1 MLQINAEG
9 GDPRN
14 FGFEYERSVLDAT
27 KSYLSKEIQFFTSKN
42 IDKWSRIITR
52 MSDNYNGLF
61 EKEVYDYLKDFDFEK
76 EKKYGLLR
84 YYRQNFFSIV
94 KRKLK
99 GIIRRG

>member
-14 FGFEYERSVLDAT
+14 FGFAYERSVLDTT
-27 KSYLSKEIQFFTSKN
+27 KVYLRKEIQFFTAKN

-52 MSDNYNGLF
+52 MSDNYDGLF
-61 EKEVYDYLKDFDFEK
+61 EKEVYNYLKDFDFER
-76 EKKYGLLR
+76 EKSIGLWR

>member
-14 FGFEYERSVLDAT
+14 FGFAYEHSVLDTT
-27 KSYLSKEIQFFTSKN
+27 KAYLGKEIQFFTHKN
-42 IDKWSRIITR
+42 IDKWGRIITR
-52 MSDNYNGLF
+52 MSDNYDGLF
-61 EKEVYDYLKDFDFEK
+61 EKEVYDYLKNFDFEK
-76 EKKYGLLR
+76 EKRHGLWR

-94 KRKLK
+94 ERKLK

>member
-14 FGFEYERSVLDAT
+14 FGFAYEHSVLDTT
-27 KSYLSKEIQFFTSKN
+27 KAYLGKEIQFFTHKN
-42 IDKWSRIITR
+42 IDKWGRIITR
-52 MSDNYNGLF
+52 MSDNYDRL
-61 EKEVYDYLKDFDFEK
+61 FEK
-76 EKKYGLLR
+76 EKKHGLWR
-84 YYRQNFFSIV
+84 YYRENFFSIV